1 MIDGNGQMTKQATVE
16 IMRKCIT
23 SGTHCALLP
32 VHVDRRG
39 PVSVTASGGQVVT
52 HRVRGVGD
60 DLPEGELHVL
70 VAGQGEV
77 DAGILQPEINEGD
90 FRGNPHPE
98 PFSLPGSARGAGN

>member
-1 MIDGNGQMTKQATVE
+1 MTRQVSVE

-70 VAGQGEV
+70 VAGQGDA
-77 DAGILQPEINEGD
+77 DAGILQPVGSEED
-90 FRGNPHPE
+90 LRVNPFPV
-98 PFSLPGSARGAGN
+98 PLSLSCSARGAGN